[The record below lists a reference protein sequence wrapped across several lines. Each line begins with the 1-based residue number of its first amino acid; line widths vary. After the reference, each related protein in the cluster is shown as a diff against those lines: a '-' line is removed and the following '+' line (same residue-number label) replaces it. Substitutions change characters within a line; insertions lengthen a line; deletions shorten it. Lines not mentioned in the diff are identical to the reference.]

1 MTGCPFCPPVQAE
14 AVVQEGDMARVLRP
28 KVYRRLALMIGLS
41 GLFLGLLAQRLQG
54 LDPGMVLRAMG
65 EVGGL
70 AWAAALGATWV
81 SFRAVAGYDLTLH
94 RHLAT
99 GIAADRAGRAGFA
112 AIAIG
117 QTVGLGVISGALV
130 RWRMLPELG
139 FFGAMRLSLLVALSF
154 LLAWGVVGAVV
165 LSLSPVGQLA
175 WLAPAVLGGSALL
188 CLAGAVW
195 PRPWMPNLIT
205 QGRLVALAAAD
216 CLFAGLALW
225 LLVPGDLALAA
236 FLPVFLLA
244 LGAGLVSGAPAGLGA
259 FEIVLLALLPGV
271 AQADLLAGILAWRV
285 IYYAGPALAG
295 AVVALTARS
304 EAEGPRRRLRPAP
317 KIAEGGLVA
326 QGDLAIHPAGFIAG
340 RTRHGLVALDDV
352 ADLAAFRAAAK
363 DEGRWPVIY
372 KAGPRMAGRAR
383 AAGMVVLP
391 VALEAR
397 LDPQGFRLEL
407 SSRAGLRRKLRKAAA
422 AAVLAAAEDQPDWA
436 ALAVVNQAWAVARGG
451 EHGFSMG
458 RFDPAYLA
466 GQRVMVARQGGR
478 IVGFASFHRTHLRGA
493 EVWTLDLLR
502 PDPTAP
508 DGTAQSLVMAA
519 LQAACSAGVHR
530 LSLAAVPVGC
540 LGDERGIVA
549 RLGRRPAGPMRGLC
563 QFKAGFAP
571 DWQRLYIAGPSLAA
585 LALVG
590 GEIWDRVRHPPALPI
605 MSPTT
610 RPHEEYEIAMDRNPW
625 QREEDKP
632 A

>member
-1 MTGCPFCPPVQAE
+1 VQH
-14 AVVQEGDMARVLRP
+14 GDMARVLRP

-41 GLFLGLLAQRLQG
+41 GLFLGLLMQRLQG
-54 LDPGMVLRAMG
+54 LDPGTVLRAMG

-81 SFRAVAGYDLTLH
+81 SFRAVAGYDLALH

-99 GIAADRAGRAGFA
+99 GIAADRARRAGFA

-154 LLAWGVVGAVV
+154 LLAWSVVCAVV
-165 LSLSPVGQLA
+165 LSFASVGPLT
-175 WLAPAVLGGSALL
+175 WLAPAVLGGFVILGVVVL
-188 CLAGAVW
+188 VW

-205 QGRLVALAAAD
+205 QGRLVALAAVD

-225 LLVPGDLALAA
+225 LLVPGALGFAA

-285 IYYAGPALAG
+285 TYYAGPALAG
-295 AVVALTARS
+295 AVVALLARP
-304 EAEGPRRRLRPAP
+304 EADGQRRAPRPAP
-317 KIAEGGLVA
+317 PIPAPEVAEGWLIA

-340 RTRHGLVALDDV
+340 RTRHGLVALGEV
-352 ADLAAFRAAAK
+352 ADLAAFRAAAT

-372 KAGPRMAGRAR
+372 KADPRMAARAR
-383 AAGMVVLP
+383 ASGMAVLP
-391 VALEAR
+391 VALEAW
-397 LDPQGFRLEL
+397 LDPQDFRLEL
-407 SSRAGLRRKLRKAAA
+407 SSRAGLRRKLRKAAS
-422 AAVLAAAEDQPDWA
+422 AVIAAAENQPDWL
-436 ALAVVNQAWAVARGG
+436 ALAAVNQAWAAARGG

-466 GQRVMVARQGGR
+466 GQLVVVARQGDCV
-478 IVGFASFHRTHLRGA
+478 VGFASFHRAHLDG
-493 EVWTLDLLR
+493 EMVWTLDLLR
-502 PDPTAP
+502 PDPSAP
-508 DGTAQSLVMAA
+508 DGTAHSLVMAA
-519 LQAACSAGVHR
+519 LQAARSEGVHR

-540 LGDERGIVA
+540 QKDERGIVA
-549 RLGRRPAGPMRGLC
+549 RLGRRPAAPLRGLC
-563 QFKAGFAP
+563 QFKTGFAP
-571 DWQRLYIAGPSLAA
+571 NWQRLYIAGPGLAA

-590 GEIWDRVRHPPALPI
+590 GEIWGRVRNPPALPI

-625 QREEDKP
+625 QREEDTL